1 MYTCEYDFTS
11 QSLNRDELNRIVDNL
26 FPDNYEVSSEM
37 YDKMFDEFW
46 TRDPDTINSWEY
58 DNNSKD
64 HFSFIWK
71 HKRWFSYVMHPGLN
85 GETWYYGFVIP
96 KAQKV
101 ASITLK
107 INNNE

>member
-11 QSLNRDELNRIVDNL
+11 QSLNREYITSLVNKE
-26 FPDNYEVSSEM
+26 FPDNVEVSGEM

-46 TRDPDTINSWEY
+46 TRDPDTINNWEY
-58 DNNSKD
+58 DNNGKD
-64 HFSFIWK
+64 HFSFVWK
-71 HKRWFSYVMHPGLN
+71 HRRWFSYVVNPGIN
-85 GETWYYGFVIP
+85 AETWYFGSCP
-96 KAQKV
+96 LRPMKV